1 MLLRRNSE
9 GNAMELPR
17 RQLLHLAAGA
27 AAVTIASRIARAQ
40 VYPSRPVHLIVGFPP
55 AFAPDIIGR
64 LIAQSLS
71 DRLGQQVI
79 IDNRP
84 GAGSNIGTELVVR
97 AVPDGYTLLVA
108 GNPNAINATLYEN
121 LNFNFIRDIAPVAS
135 IARAALV
142 VVVHP
147 SVPANTVAE
156 FIAYAKANPGKI
168 NMGSGGIGTTV
179 HVAGELFKMMVG
191 VDMVHIPYRSNN
203 LLQDQ
208 LGGQVHVAFSPVPT
222 VIGYIRAGKLRA
234 LGVTSITPVEV
245 LPGVPPVAE
254 FVPGF
259 DATTWFG
266 IGAPKKTPADIVD
279 KVNKEVN
286 ASLDDP
292 RMIARLADLG
302 AVPMK
307 TTPAEFGQF
316 IDEQTERWGKV
327 IRAANI
333 KLG

>member
-1 MLLRRNSE
+1 VKI
-9 GNAMELPR
+9 PR
-17 RQLLHLAAGA
+17 RQFLHLAASA
-27 AAVTIASRIARAQ
+27 AAVSAASRIARAQ
-40 VYPSRPVHLIVGFPP
+40 VFPSRPVHLIVGFPP

-64 LIAQSLS
+64 LTAQTLS

-97 AVPDGYTLLVA
+97 AAPDGYTLLVC

-135 IARAALV
+135 IARASLV

-147 SVPANTVAE
+147 SVPANTIPE
-156 FIAYAKANPGKI
+156 FIAYAKANPGKM

-179 HVAGELFKMMVG
+179 HVAGELFKLMAG

-208 LGGQVHVAFSPVPT
+208 LGGQVQVAFSPVPT

-234 LGVTSITPVEV
+234 LGVTSATRVDV
-245 LPGVPPVAE
+245 LPDVPPVAQ
-254 FVPGF
+254 FVHGYE
-259 DATTWFG
+259 ASTWFG
-266 IGAPKKTPADIVD
+266 IGAPKRTPADIVD
-279 KVNKEVN
+279 KLNREVSVCL
-286 ASLDDP
+286 ADP
-292 RMIARLADLG
+292 TMIARLADLG
-302 AVPMK
+302 AVPMT
-307 TTPAEFGQF
+307 TTPTEFGQF
-316 IDEQTERWGKV
+316 IAEQIEKWGKV

-333 KLG
+333 KMG

>member
-1 MLLRRNSE
+1 M
-9 GNAMELPR
+9 GLPR
-17 RQLLHLAAGA
+17 RQFLQLAAGA
-27 AAVTIASRIARAQ
+27 AAVSAAARIARAEA
-40 VYPSRPVHLIVGFPP
+40 YPARPVHLVVGFPP

-64 LIAQSLS
+64 LAAQSLS

-84 GAGSNIGTELVVR
+84 GAGSNIGTEIVVR

-108 GNPNAINATLYEN
+108 SNPNAINATLYEN
-121 LNFNFIRDIAPVAS
+121 LNYNFIRDIAPVAS

-147 SVPANTVAE
+147 SIPANTIPE
-156 FIAYAKANPGKI
+156 FIAYAKANPGKM

-179 HVAGELFKMMVG
+179 HIAGELFKLMVG
-191 VDMVHIPYRSNN
+191 VEMVHIPYRGNS

-208 LGGQVHVAFSPVPT
+208 LAGQVQVAFSPVPT

-234 LGVTSITPVEV
+234 LGVTSTTRVDA
-245 LPGVPPVAE
+245 LPDVPPVAE
-254 FVPGF
+254 FVPGYE
-259 DATTWFG
+259 ASTWFG
-266 IGAPKKTPADIVD
+266 VAAPKKTPAEIID
-279 KVNKEVN
+279 KLNKEVN

-292 RMIARLADLG
+292 KMTARLADLG
-302 AVPMK
+302 AAPMK

-316 IDEQTERWGKV
+316 IAEQTEKWGKV
-327 IRAANI
+327 IRAAGI
-333 KLG
+333 KVE

>member
-1 MLLRRNSE
+1 
-9 GNAMELPR
+9 MELPR
-17 RQLLHLAAGA
+17 RQFLQLAAGA
-27 AAVTIASRIARAQ
+27 AAVSAAARVARAEA
-40 VYPSRPVHLIVGFPP
+40 YPVRPVHLIVGFPP

-64 LIAQSLS
+64 LAAQSLS
-71 DRLGQQVI
+71 ERLGQQVI

-84 GAGSNIGTELVVR
+84 GAGSNIGTEIVVR

-108 GNPNAINATLYEN
+108 SNPNAINARLYEN
-121 LNFNFIRDIAPVAS
+121 LNYNFIRDIAPVAS

-147 SVPANTVAE
+147 SIPANTIPE
-156 FIAYAKANPGKI
+156 FIAYAKANPGKM

-179 HVAGELFKMMVG
+179 HIAGELFKLMVG
-191 VDMVHIPYRSNN
+191 VEMVHIPYRGNS

-208 LGGQVHVAFSPVPT
+208 LAGQVQVAFSPVPT

-234 LGVTSITPVEV
+234 LGVTSTTRVDA
-245 LPGVPPVAE
+245 LPDVPPVAE
-254 FVPGF
+254 FVPGYE
-259 DATTWFG
+259 ASTWFG
-266 IGAPKKTPADIVD
+266 VAAPKKTPAEIID
-279 KVNKEVN
+279 KLNKEVN

-292 RMIARLADLG
+292 KMTARLADLG

-316 IDEQTERWGKV
+316 IAEQTEKWGKV
-327 IRAANI
+327 IRAAGI
-333 KLG
+333 KVE

>member
-1 MLLRRNSE
+1 VKI
-9 GNAMELPR
+9 PR
-17 RQLLHLAAGA
+17 RQFLHLAASA
-27 AAVTIASRIARAQ
+27 AAVSAASRIARAQ
-40 VYPSRPVHLIVGFPP
+40 VFPSRPVHLIVGFPP

-64 LIAQSLS
+64 LTAQTLS

-97 AVPDGYTLLVA
+97 AAPDGYTLLVC

-135 IARAALV
+135 IARASLV

-147 SVPANTVAE
+147 SVPANTIPE
-156 FIAYAKANPGKI
+156 FIAYAKANPGKM

-179 HVAGELFKMMVG
+179 HVAGELFKLMAG

-234 LGVTSITPVEV
+234 LGVTSATRVDV
-245 LPGVPPVAE
+245 LPDVPPVAQ
-254 FVPGF
+254 FVDGYE
-259 DATTWFG
+259 ASTWFG
-266 IGAPKKTPADIVD
+266 IGAPKRTPADIVD
-279 KVNKEVN
+279 KLNREVSVCL
-286 ASLDDP
+286 ADP
-292 RMIARLADLG
+292 TMIARLADLG
-302 AVPMK
+302 AVPMT
-307 TTPAEFGQF
+307 TTPTEFGQF
-316 IDEQTERWGKV
+316 IAEQIEKWGKV

-333 KLG
+333 KMG

>member
-1 MLLRRNSE
+1 MKLRRRHF
-9 GNAMELPR
+9 L
-17 RQLLHLAAGA
+17 QLAAGA
-27 AAVTIASRIARAQ
+27 AAVPIGSRIARAQ
-40 VYPSRPVHLIVGFPP
+40 AYPSRPVHLIVGFPP

-64 LIAQSLS
+64 VIAPPLS
-71 DRLGQQVI
+71 ERLGQQVI

-84 GAGSNIGTELVVR
+84 GAGSNIGTEIVVR

-147 SVPANTVAE
+147 SLPANTIPE

-179 HVAGELFKMMVG
+179 HVAGELFKLMAG

-208 LGGQVHVAFSPVPT
+208 LAGQVQVAFSPVPT
-222 VIGYIRAGKLRA
+222 VIGYLRAGKLRA
-234 LGVTSITPVEV
+234 LGVTTTTRVEV
-245 LPGVPPVAE
+245 LPEVPPVAE
-254 FVPGF
+254 FLPGYE
-259 DATTWFG
+259 ASTWFG
-266 IGAPKKTPADIVD
+266 IGAPKKTPAEIVD
-279 KVNKEVN
+279 KLNKEV
-286 ASLDDP
+286 AVCLADP
-292 RMIARLADLG
+292 TMTGRLVDLG
-302 AVPMK
+302 AVPMA
-307 TTPAEFGQF
+307 TTPTEFGRF
-316 IDEQTERWGKV
+316 IAEQTEKWGKV
-327 IRAANI
+327 IRGANI

>member
-1 MLLRRNSE
+1 M
-9 GNAMELPR
+9 GLPR
-17 RQLLHLAAGA
+17 RQFLQLAAGA
-27 AAVTIASRIARAQ
+27 AAVSAAARIARAEA
-40 VYPSRPVHLIVGFPP
+40 YPVRPVHLIVGFPP

-64 LIAQSLS
+64 LAAQSLS
-71 DRLGQQVI
+71 ERLGQQVI

-84 GAGSNIGTELVVR
+84 GAGSNIGTEIVVR
-97 AVPDGYTLLVA
+97 ATPDGYTLLVA
-108 GNPNAINATLYEN
+108 SNPNAINATLYEN
-121 LNFNFIRDIAPVAS
+121 LNYNFIRDIVPVAS

-147 SVPANTVAE
+147 SIPANTIPE
-156 FIAYAKANPGKI
+156 FIAYAKANPGKM

-179 HVAGELFKMMVG
+179 HVSGELFKLMTG
-191 VDMVHIPYRSNN
+191 VEMIHIPYRGNS

-208 LGGQVHVAFSPVPT
+208 LSGQVHVAFSPVPT
-222 VIGYIRAGKLRA
+222 VIGYIRADKLRA
-234 LGVTSITPVEV
+234 LGVTSTTRVDA

-259 DATTWFG
+259 EASTWFG
-266 IGAPKKTPADIVD
+266 IGAPKKTPVEVVD
-279 KVNKEVN
+279 KLNKEIN

-292 RMIARLADLG
+292 KMMARLADLG

-316 IDEQTERWGKV
+316 IAEQTEKWGKV
-327 IRAANI
+327 IRAAGI
-333 KLG
+333 KVE

>member
-1 MLLRRNSE
+1 VKI
-9 GNAMELPR
+9 PR
-17 RQLLHLAAGA
+17 RQFLHLAASA
-27 AAVTIASRIARAQ
+27 AAVSAASRIARAQ
-40 VYPSRPVHLIVGFPP
+40 VFPSRPVHLIVGFPP

-64 LIAQSLS
+64 LTAQTLS

-97 AVPDGYTLLVA
+97 AAPDGYTLLVC

-135 IARAALV
+135 IARASLV

-147 SVPANTVAE
+147 SVPANTIPE
-156 FIAYAKANPGKI
+156 FIAYAKANRGKM

-179 HVAGELFKMMVG
+179 HVAGELFKLMAG

-234 LGVTSITPVEV
+234 LGVTSATRVDV
-245 LPGVPPVAE
+245 LPDVPPVAQ
-254 FVPGF
+254 FVDGYE
-259 DATTWFG
+259 ASTWFG
-266 IGAPKKTPADIVD
+266 IGAPKRTPADIVD
-279 KVNKEVN
+279 KLNREVSVCL
-286 ASLDDP
+286 ADP
-292 RMIARLADLG
+292 TMIARLADLG
-302 AVPMK
+302 AVPM
-307 TTPAEFGQF
+307 TMTPTEFGQF
-316 IDEQTERWGKV
+316 IAEQIEKWGKV

-333 KLG
+333 KMG

>member
-1 MLLRRNSE
+1 VKI
-9 GNAMELPR
+9 PR
-17 RQLLHLAAGA
+17 RQFLHLAASA
-27 AAVTIASRIARAQ
+27 AAVSAASRIARAQ
-40 VYPSRPVHLIVGFPP
+40 VFPSRPVHLIVGFPP

-64 LIAQSLS
+64 LTAQTLS

-97 AVPDGYTLLVA
+97 AAPDGYTLLVC

-135 IARAALV
+135 IARASLV

-147 SVPANTVAE
+147 SVPANTIPE
-156 FIAYAKANPGKI
+156 FIAYAKANRGKM

-179 HVAGELFKMMVG
+179 HVAGELFKLMAG

-234 LGVTSITPVEV
+234 LGVTSATRVDV
-245 LPGVPPVAE
+245 LPDVPPVAQ
-254 FVPGF
+254 FVDGYE
-259 DATTWFG
+259 ASTWFG
-266 IGAPKKTPADIVD
+266 IGAPKRTPTDIVD
-279 KVNKEVN
+279 KLNREVSVCL
-286 ASLDDP
+286 ADP
-292 RMIARLADLG
+292 TMIARLADLG
-302 AVPMK
+302 AVPM
-307 TTPAEFGQF
+307 TMTPTEFGQF
-316 IDEQTERWGKV
+316 IAEQIEKWGKV

-333 KLG
+333 KMG

>member
-1 MLLRRNSE
+1 
-9 GNAMELPR
+9 MELCR
-17 RQLLHLAAGA
+17 RQFLHLAPGA
-27 AAVTIASRIARAQ
+27 AAVAALPRIARAEA
-40 VYPSRPVHLIVGFPP
+40 YPSRPVHLIVGFPP

-64 LIAQSLS
+64 LIAPSLS

-84 GAGSNIGTELVVR
+84 GAGSNIGTEIVVR
-97 AVPDGYTLLVA
+97 ATPDGYTLLVA

-121 LNFNFIRDIAPVAS
+121 LTFNFIRDIAPVAS

-147 SVPANTVAE
+147 SLPAKTIPE

-179 HVAGELFKMMVG
+179 HVAGEMFKMMVG

-222 VIGYIRAGKLRA
+222 VIGYIRAGKLRPI
-234 LGVTSITPVEV
+234 GVTTTTPVDA

-259 DATTWFG
+259 DASTWFG
-266 IGAPKKTPADIVD
+266 IGAPKKTPADVVD

-292 RMIARLADLG
+292 ALIARLADLG
-302 AVPMK
+302 AAPMK
-307 TTPAEFGQF
+307 TTSAEFGQF
-316 IDEQTERWGKV
+316 IAEQTEKWGKV
-327 IRAANI
+327 IRSANI
-333 KLG
+333 RLG

>member
-1 MLLRRNSE
+1 
-9 GNAMELPR
+9 MELPR
-17 RQLLHLAAGA
+17 RQFLQLAAGA
-27 AAVTIASRIARAQ
+27 AAVSAAARIARAEA
-40 VYPSRPVHLIVGFPP
+40 YPVRPVHLIVGFPP

-64 LIAQSLS
+64 LAAQSLS
-71 DRLGQQVI
+71 ERLGQQVI

-84 GAGSNIGTELVVR
+84 GAGSNIGTEIVVR

-108 GNPNAINATLYEN
+108 SNPNAINATLYEN
-121 LNFNFIRDIAPVAS
+121 LNYNFIRDIAPVAS

-147 SVPANTVAE
+147 SIPANTIPE
-156 FIAYAKANPGKI
+156 FIAYAKANPGKM

-179 HVAGELFKMMVG
+179 HIAGELFKLMVG
-191 VDMVHIPYRSNN
+191 VEMVHIPYRGNS

-208 LGGQVHVAFSPVPT
+208 LAGQVQVAFSPVPT

-234 LGVTSITPVEV
+234 LGVTSTTRVDA
-245 LPGVPPVAE
+245 LPDVSPVAE
-254 FVPGF
+254 FVPGYE
-259 DATTWFG
+259 ASTWFG
-266 IGAPKKTPADIVD
+266 VAAPKKTPAEIID
-279 KVNKEVN
+279 KLNKEVN

-292 RMIARLADLG
+292 KMTARLADLG

-316 IDEQTERWGKV
+316 IADQTEKWGKV
-327 IRAANI
+327 IRAAGI
-333 KLG
+333 KVE

>member
-1 MLLRRNSE
+1 
-9 GNAMELPR
+9 MELPR
-17 RQLLHLAAGA
+17 RQFLQLAAGA
-27 AAVTIASRIARAQ
+27 AAVSAAARVARAEA
-40 VYPSRPVHLIVGFPP
+40 YPVRPVHLIVGFPP

-64 LIAQSLS
+64 LAAQSLS
-71 DRLGQQVI
+71 ERLGQQVI

-84 GAGSNIGTELVVR
+84 GAGSNIGTEIVVR

-108 GNPNAINATLYEN
+108 SNPNAINATLYEN
-121 LNFNFIRDIAPVAS
+121 LNYNFIRDIAPVAS

-147 SVPANTVAE
+147 SIPANTIPE
-156 FIAYAKANPGKI
+156 FIAYAKANPGKM

-179 HVAGELFKMMVG
+179 HIAGELFKLMVG
-191 VDMVHIPYRSNN
+191 VEMVHIPYRGNS

-208 LGGQVHVAFSPVPT
+208 LAGQVQVAFSPVPT

-234 LGVTSITPVEV
+234 LGVSSATRVDA
-245 LPGVPPVAE
+245 LPDVPPVAE
-254 FVPGF
+254 FVPGYE
-259 DATTWFG
+259 ASTWFG
-266 IGAPKKTPADIVD
+266 VAAPKKTPAEIID
-279 KVNKEVN
+279 KLNKEVN

-292 RMIARLADLG
+292 KMTARLADLG

-316 IDEQTERWGKV
+316 IAEQTEKWGKV
-327 IRAANI
+327 IRAAGI
-333 KLG
+333 KVE

>member
-1 MLLRRNSE
+1 VKI
-9 GNAMELPR
+9 PR
-17 RQLLHLAAGA
+17 RQFLHLAAGA
-27 AAVTIASRIARAQ
+27 AAVSAASRIARAQ
-40 VYPSRPVHLIVGFPP
+40 VFPSRPVHLIVGFPP

-64 LIAQSLS
+64 LTAQTLS

-97 AVPDGYTLLVA
+97 AAPDGYTLLVC

-135 IARAALV
+135 IARASLV

-147 SVPANTVAE
+147 SVPANTIPE
-156 FIAYAKANPGKI
+156 FIAYAKANRGKM

-179 HVAGELFKMMVG
+179 HVAGELFKLMAG

-234 LGVTSITPVEV
+234 LGVTSATRVDV
-245 LPGVPPVAE
+245 LPDVPPVAQ
-254 FVPGF
+254 FVPGYE
-259 DATTWFG
+259 ASTWFG
-266 IGAPKKTPADIVD
+266 IGAPKRTPADIVD
-279 KVNKEVN
+279 KLNREVSVCL
-286 ASLDDP
+286 ADP
-292 RMIARLADLG
+292 TMIARLADLG
-302 AVPMK
+302 AVPMT
-307 TTPAEFGQF
+307 TTPTEFGQF
-316 IDEQTERWGKV
+316 IAEQIEKWGKV

-333 KLG
+333 KMG

>member
-1 MLLRRNSE
+1 VKI
-9 GNAMELPR
+9 PR
-17 RQLLHLAAGA
+17 RQFLHLAASA
-27 AAVTIASRIARAQ
+27 AAVSAASRIARAQ
-40 VYPSRPVHLIVGFPP
+40 VFPSRPVHLIVGFPP

-64 LIAQSLS
+64 LTAQTLS

-97 AVPDGYTLLVA
+97 AAPDGYTLLVC

-135 IARAALV
+135 IARASLV

-147 SVPANTVAE
+147 SVPANTIPE
-156 FIAYAKANPGKI
+156 FIAYAKANPGKM

-179 HVAGELFKMMVG
+179 HVAGELFKLMAG

-234 LGVTSITPVEV
+234 LGVTSATRVDV
-245 LPGVPPVAE
+245 LPDVPPVAQ
-254 FVPGF
+254 FVDGYE
-259 DATTWFG
+259 ASTWFG
-266 IGAPKKTPADIVD
+266 IGAPKRTPADIVD
-279 KVNKEVN
+279 KLNREVSVCL
-286 ASLDDP
+286 ADP
-292 RMIARLADLG
+292 TMIARLADLG
-302 AVPMK
+302 AVPM
-307 TTPAEFGQF
+307 TMTPTEFGQF
-316 IDEQTERWGKV
+316 IAEQIEKWGKV

-333 KLG
+333 KMG

>member
-1 MLLRRNSE
+1 MEFRE
-9 GNAMELPR
+9 IAMTLPR
-17 RQLLHLAAGA
+17 REFLRAAVGA
-27 AAVTIASRIARAQ
+27 AALPAAARIACAQ
-40 VYPSRPVHLIVGFPP
+40 AYPSRPVHLIVGFPP

-64 LIAQSLS
+64 LAAQSLS
-71 DRLGQQVI
+71 ERLGQQVI

-97 AVPDGYTLLVA
+97 ATPDGYTLLVA
-108 GNPNAINATLYEN
+108 SNPNAINATLYQN

-147 SVPANTVAE
+147 SVPANTIPE
-156 FIAYAKANPGKI
+156 FVAYAKANPGKL
-168 NMGSGGIGTTV
+168 NVGSGGIGTTV
-179 HVAGELFKMMVG
+179 HVAAELFKMMVG

-208 LGGQVHVAFSPVPT
+208 LSGQVHVAFSPVPT

-234 LGVTSITPVEV
+234 LGVTSTNPVDA

-259 DATTWFG
+259 EASTWFG
-266 IGAPKKTPADIVD
+266 IAAPKKVSADIVD
-279 KVNKEVN
+279 KLNKEVN
-286 ASLDDP
+286 AGLADAK
-292 RMIARLADLG
+292 MIARFADLG
-302 AVPMK
+302 AAPAPM
-307 TTPAEFGQF
+307 TPAEFGQF
-316 IDEQTERWGKV
+316 IGEQTDKWAKV

-333 KLG
+333 KLE

>member
-1 MLLRRNSE
+1 M
-9 GNAMELPR
+9 AMTLPR
-17 RQLLHLAAGA
+17 RAFLRAAVGA
-27 AAVTIASRIARAQ
+27 AALPAAARIACAQ
-40 VYPSRPVHLIVGFPP
+40 AYPSRPVHLIVGFPP

-64 LIAQSLS
+64 LAAQSLS
-71 DRLGQQVI
+71 ERLGQQVI

-97 AVPDGYTLLVA
+97 AAPDGYTLLVA
-108 GNPNAINATLYEN
+108 SNPNAINATLYQN

-147 SVPANTVAE
+147 SVPANTIPE
-156 FIAYAKANPGKI
+156 FIAYAKANPGKM
-168 NMGSGGIGTTV
+168 NVGSGGIGTTV

-208 LGGQVHVAFSPVPT
+208 LSGQVHVAFSPVPT

-234 LGVTSITPVEV
+234 LGVTSTNPVDA

-259 DATTWFG
+259 EASTWFG
-266 IGAPKKTPADIVD
+266 IAAPKKISPDIVD
-279 KVNKEVN
+279 KLNKEVN
-286 ASLDDP
+286 AGLADP
-292 RMIARLADLG
+292 KMIARFADLG
-302 AVPMK
+302 AVPAPMA
-307 TTPAEFGQF
+307 PAEFGQF
-316 IDEQTERWGKV
+316 IGEQTDKWAKV

-333 KLG
+333 KLE

>member
-1 MLLRRNSE
+1 VKI
-9 GNAMELPR
+9 PR
-17 RQLLHLAAGA
+17 RQFLHLAASA
-27 AAVTIASRIARAQ
+27 AAVSAASRIARAQ
-40 VYPSRPVHLIVGFPP
+40 VFPSRPVHLIVGFPP

-64 LIAQSLS
+64 LTAQTLS

-97 AVPDGYTLLVA
+97 ATPDGYTLLVC

-121 LNFNFIRDIAPVAS
+121 LNFNFIRDIALVAS
-135 IARAALV
+135 IARASLV

-147 SVPANTVAE
+147 SVPANTIPE
-156 FIAYAKANPGKI
+156 FIAYAKANRGKM

-179 HVAGELFKMMVG
+179 HVAGELFKLMAG

-234 LGVTSITPVEV
+234 LGVTSATRVDV
-245 LPGVPPVAE
+245 LPDVPPVAQ
-254 FVPGF
+254 FVDGYE
-259 DATTWFG
+259 ASTWFG
-266 IGAPKKTPADIVD
+266 IGAPKRTPTDIVD
-279 KVNKEVN
+279 KLNREVSVCL
-286 ASLDDP
+286 ADP
-292 RMIARLADLG
+292 TMIARLADLG
-302 AVPMK
+302 AVPM
-307 TTPAEFGQF
+307 TMTPTEFGQF
-316 IDEQTERWGKV
+316 IAEQIEKWGKV

-333 KLG
+333 KMG